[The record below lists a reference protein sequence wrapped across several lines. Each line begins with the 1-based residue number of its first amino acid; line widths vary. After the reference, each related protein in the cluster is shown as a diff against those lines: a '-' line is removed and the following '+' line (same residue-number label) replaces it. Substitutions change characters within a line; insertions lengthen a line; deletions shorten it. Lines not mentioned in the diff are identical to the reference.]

1 MNMKFITVERDSIF
15 TRIDFRPKLFLMLV
29 ITVIALLWE
38 SPVLQIS
45 MALVVL
51 IACLLS
57 GVKMNY
63 IRTILLIMLPF
74 YLLLL
79 FTHGF
84 FNDAQ
89 VKLLTSRDVLTP
101 IFIIPENWWLI
112 GGISFTVEGFWYG
125 VNTIF
130 KTLTIVLLVPLVIF
144 TTDLDNIIVGMV
156 RAKVPY
162 KLAFIFSSTLRFFPL
177 LFSEIGLII
186 QAQRLRGL
194 AMEKMNFFQRI
205 KIYARVGVPLILGAM
220 VRSQQLEVVLQ
231 SKAFSGDPDRTY
243 LHESVFSRM
252 DFAILVFFSLF
263 FLAALV
269 LYFGWGIGRF
279 SGPVDRLLF

>member
-1 MNMKFITVERDSIF
+1 MNMKFMTVERHSVF
-15 TRIDFRPKLFLMLV
+15 TRLDFRPKIYMMIV

-38 SPVLQIS
+38 SPVLQLS
-45 MALVVL
+45 FAVVVL
-51 IACLLS
+51 IACILS
-57 GVKMNY
+57 GVKMSY

-89 VKLLTSRDVLTP
+89 VKMLTNREVLTP
-101 IFIIPENWWLI
+101 IFIIPENWWLV

-144 TTDLDNIIVGMV
+144 TTDLDNMIVGMV

-177 LFSEIGLII
+177 LFSEIGMII

-194 AMEKMNFFQRI
+194 AMEKMNVFQRI
-205 KIYARVGVPLILGAM
+205 KVYAKVGVPLILGAM
-220 VRSQQLEVVLQ
+220 VKSQQLEVVLQ

-243 LHESVFSRM
+243 LHESVFNSI
-252 DFAILVFFSLF
+252 DYVILVFFSLF

-269 LYFGWGIGRF
+269 LYFGWGVGRF
-279 SGPVDRLLF
+279 SGPFDRLLF

>member
-1 MNMKFITVERDSIF
+1 MNMKFMTVERDSIF
-15 TRIDFRPKLFLMLV
+15 TRIDFRPKMYMMIV
-29 ITVIALLWE
+29 ITIIALLWE
-38 SPVLQIS
+38 SPVLQLL

-51 IACLLS
+51 IICFVS
-57 GVKMNY
+57 GVKMKFV
-63 IRTILLIMLPF
+63 RTILLIMLPF

-101 IFIIPENWWLI
+101 IFIIPEHWWLI
-112 GGISFTVEGFWYG
+112 GGLSFTAEGFWYG
-125 VNTIF
+125 VNTIV
-130 KTLTIVLLVPLVIF
+130 KTLTIVLLVPVVIF
-144 TTDLDNIIVGMV
+144 TTDLDNMIVGMV

-194 AMEKMNFFQRI
+194 ALEKMNIFQRI
-205 KIYARVGVPLILGAM
+205 KVYAKVGVPLILGAM
-220 VRSQQLEVVLQ
+220 VKSQQLEVVLQ

-243 LHESVFSRM
+243 LHDSVFSSI
-252 DFAILVFFSLF
+252 DYFILVFFTLF
-263 FLAALV
+263 FLAAIV
-269 LYFGWGIGRF
+269 LYFGWGVGKF